1 MPAFEGITHSKNDEF
16 FVFLTFSPFDTWQLP
31 TGYHG
36 KVFKKLK
43 WAIFFLKCP
52 MSIDAL
58 QEMLYKS
65 TVEYTTKLVGGFYE

>member
-16 FVFLTFSPFDTWQLP
+16 FVFFTFSPFDTWQLP

-43 WAIFFLKCP
+43 WAIFFF
-52 MSIDAL
+52 
-58 QEMLYKS
+58 EMPN
-65 TVEYTTKLVGGFYE
+65 EH